1 MALYLAAY
9 LILVA
14 WFKWADIYH
23 AHFAASGWIVAV
35 NNIFRVAFI
44 FYLFWMVH
52 AVGVLALRLGGTP
65 HRIGQ
70 NELDS
75 LGIAF
80 FAGTGVWHFA
90 MLGLGFLNLYR
101 PSIAVAIT
109 VPLVGLSYR
118 DLRKAVVRF
127 AEEGACSKPWFWRT
141 SDHPL
146 DRMTAIV
153 LAVLGVIVVV
163 ALLLVKGLYPS
174 GGHDYFMH
182 YFPYLRSVIERG
194 GLWPNDAWY
203 HFYYS
208 KGAGLYFLGMLLTDP
223 LAPQLVT
230 FCFIVAGAIA
240 LFQLLSRLAP
250 QTWWPCIGVILWLG
264 LYIYTPGTGEY
275 KFHGG
280 WGDFEKY
287 HELNAALMIGVIWLV
302 ASVLEQGGRAWL
314 LAAGSA
320 TIAAIIINVTIAVYL
335 GLLFSILT
343 LWFLLRR
350 RFAASLACAG
360 LAAAAGLTLSAIL
373 VLNYAVTG
381 LANDQGL
388 LLFWKYADV
397 EKLYDLG
404 ALPWVILLHHDTVQ
418 LVANGI
424 PWDRH
429 LLLFLFEALRFG
441 LLFPLLGGG
450 VLVATVAI
458 ICRRAVFKADHQILV
473 LVAAGVSYLVLVL
486 AVGRAQPVSFFRYSS
501 FTIPISVAAGVACWA
516 APRWNHSWNARW
528 ASSPFIPA
536 LVLYACIPAA
546 FATYQSKAVA
556 MVGGSAWRFA
566 RGADSIDQA
575 YSSQAGW
582 MGRLPWGAIYPG
594 ARGAHSVVGPHVR
607 IWSMHM
613 HSYCMLPDCDVEAYP
628 AFTMGRDWDRLM
640 FGTPEEGRDALRQAG
655 LNYFLFSREI
665 AALFGITDA
674 LPRSALFAPDN
685 IGRYLGVQ
693 WTDGQTVLLTWM
705 GPKTKPLDQE
715 WLAAYAQAVKVSAA
729 ASAFPYDTL
738 RDIYLDLRAT
748 PHPWRSFLLPR

>member
-1 MALYLAAY
+1 MS
-9 LILVA
+9 
-14 WFKWADIYH
+14 WFKWVDVYYT
-23 AHFAASGWIVAV
+23 HFAAFGWIAAT

-52 AVGVLALRLGGTP
+52 TVGVLALRSVGARL
-65 HRIGQ
+65 RIGQ
-70 NELDS
+70 DGLDS
-75 LGIAF
+75 LGIGF
-80 FAGTGVWHFA
+80 FAGTGVWHFV

-101 PSIAVAIT
+101 PFVAVGIT

-118 DLRKAVVRF
+118 DLRRAMVRF
-127 AEEGACSKPWFWRT
+127 AEEGGGRSKLWPLCT
-141 SDHPL
+141 SDHIL
-146 DRMTAIV
+146 DHVTAIV
-153 LAVLGVIVVV
+153 LAVFGVLVVV

-194 GLWPNDAWY
+194 GLWPNDVWY

-250 QTWWPCIGVILWLG
+250 QTWWPYVGLILWLG

-275 KFHGG
+275 KFQGG

-287 HELNAALMIGVIWLV
+287 HELNAALTIGIVWLLV
-302 ASVLEQGGRAWL
+302 SALEQGGRAWW

-320 TIAAIIINVTIAVYL
+320 TIAAIIINVTIAAYL
-335 GLLFSILT
+335 GMVFCILT
-343 LWFLLRR
+343 PWLLLRR
-350 RFAASLACAG
+350 RFAAGLACAG
-360 LAAAAGLTLSAIL
+360 LAAVAGLTLTIIL

-381 LANDQGL
+381 LINDQGL

-397 EKLYDLG
+397 EKMYDLG
-404 ALPWVILLHHDTVQ
+404 TLPWVILIHGGTAG
-418 LVANGI
+418 LVANSI
-424 PWDRH
+424 PLDQH
-429 LLLFLFEALRFG
+429 FLHFLSEALRFS

-450 VLVATVAI
+450 VLVAATAI
-458 ICRRAVFKADHQILV
+458 ALRRAVFGADHQLPV
-473 LVAAGVSYLVLVL
+473 LVAACAAYLVLAL
-486 AVGRAQPVSFFRYSS
+486 AVGRAQPISFFRYSS
-501 FTIPISVAAGVACWA
+501 FMIPVSIAAAVACWA
-516 APRWNHSWNARW
+516 APRWPNSWNARW
-528 ASSPFIPA
+528 VSSPLVPA

-556 MVGGSAWRFA
+556 TVVGGAWRFA

-582 MGRLPWGAIYPG
+582 MGRLSWGAIYPG
-594 ARGAHSVVGPHVR
+594 ARGAYSVVGPHVR

-613 HSYCMLPDCDVEAYP
+613 HSYCMLPDCEVETYP

-640 FGTPEEGRDALRQAG
+640 FGTPEEGRAALRQAG

-665 AALFGITDA
+665 AAHLGITDA

-685 IGRYLGVQ
+685 IGRYLSVR
-693 WTDGQTVLLTWM
+693 WTDGQTVLLTWI
-705 GPKTKPLDQE
+705 GPDTRPLDQQ
-715 WLAAYAQAVKVSAA
+715 WLADYASAVKASGAA
-729 ASAFPYDTL
+729 NAFPYDTL
-738 RDIYLDLRAT
+738 RDIYRNLRAM
-748 PHPWRSFLLPR
+748 PHPWRSFPLP